1 MKIRVLIGAWLL
13 AMASA
18 PVHPL
23 GLGEILVNSRLNQPL
38 DAEILVRE
46 NAPGEAEQLVAKLAA
61 QEDYARVGLER
72 ARLPVLLRFETGTN
86 ARGQTVIR
94 VRSDEPVREPFLTL
108 LVEANWSGGRLLREY
123 GVLLDP
129 PVAAPASRIARSAP
143 PPAAAPPQPATTQPL
158 ADTPPPA
165 PAPAVEP
172 APAPVPAAPAPAPVA
187 AAPTPE
193 PAPQPAPA
201 PRSAPPPGFAAPP
214 PSLPAPAAAP
224 VAPVEPVAR
233 TDDGTYTVQRGDTLT
248 GIAGQFA
255 AQSGVGLN
263 QMMVALQRENPRAF
277 FADNINALKA
287 GAVLRVP
294 DAASADLSSAEAAAE
309 VRRQNQ
315 SWTSERAAAP
325 ALADAGAA
333 PTRTVT
339 PASAASAD
347 PRLAL
352 LPPAADAEGSEA
364 AGRAG
369 TEQGGAQ
376 MAETQAELQ
385 RAREDLRSRDQEM
398 SELMSRVRDLEE
410 LNTKNA
416 RLIELKDTEV
426 AELQRRL
433 AEATSAAAAA
443 PTAVAEPTPAVA
455 EPAPE
460 LAATEPAADPTA
472 PAAMADD
479 AAVAGEADAIT
490 AADAEA
496 AALADP
502 LGAEAIDPLTADA
515 ADAAADATAAAAD
528 GDPAT
533 DAAADPALAGDAALD
548 PALAGDAASEDD
560 WAASA
565 TDSESD
571 PFADAEPAGT
581 ASSDASTQPLPAPA
595 DAMPQSAPA
604 PATVQDAGSNGTAAT
619 PWYMQPMVQGAA
631 LIGLALLLLLAL
643 LARRQRRTAV
653 VEDTPR
659 RSVAELFGTTAGAPM
674 AGDLA
679 GTDGGDEALALQARI
694 QGNPDDLGA
703 YLELLSLYYAEGD
716 RDRFQHWAER
726 MFEQPGAEE
735 SEEWDQVFGM
745 GEELLPEH
753 PLFAEDGDDD
763 TDQDLDDGFERYQE
777 PAPLPVVEAPP
788 PPRVVDIG
796 GTDLRFESELDDVQ
810 DQDDDMPI
818 EFERASYDEPVSRP
832 PVSAPAALDAD
843 DADGG
848 DALPPLVFGDD
859 DDVRSPAP
867 AATTATPASSDD
879 GGLDDAATKLELAR
893 AYLDMGDPDGARAML
908 EEVLGEGDTSQR
920 EEARKLLATL

>member
-13 AMASA
+13 AVASA

-72 ARLPVLLRFETGTN
+72 ARLPVLVRFETGTN

-129 PVAAPASRIARSAP
+129 PVAAPASRITRTA
-143 PPAAAPPQPATTQPL
+143 PPAAAPATTQPL

-172 APAPVPAAPAPAPVA
+172 APVAAPPPAPTPAPVA
-187 AAPTPE
+187 AAPTP
-193 PAPQPAPA
+193 APAPA
-201 PRSAPPPGFAAPP
+201 APAPTPRTAPPPGFAAPP
-214 PSLPAPAAAP
+214 PALPAAAASPAPAATSP
-224 VAPVEPVAR
+224 EPRLA
-233 TDDGTYTVQRGDTLT
+233 DGSYTVQRGDTLT
-248 GIAGQFA
+248 GIASQFA
-255 AQSGVGLN
+255 ADAGVGLN

-294 DAASADLSSAEAAAE
+294 DAANAALSRAEAAAE
-309 VRRQNQ
+309 VRRQNE
-315 SWTSERAAAP
+315 SWTSARAP

-333 PTRTVT
+333 PARS
-339 PASAASAD
+339 SAAAPSASAD
-347 PRLAL
+347 PRLEL
-352 LPPAADAEGSEA
+352 LPPAADAPGSEA

-398 SELMSRVRDLEE
+398 TELMSRVRDLEE
-410 LNTKNA
+410 LNAKNA

-433 AEATSAAAAA
+433 AEASSAAAAA
-443 PTAVAEPTPAVA
+443 PAAVAEPEPAPAPEPAIAAA
-455 EPAPE
+455 EPAP
-460 LAATEPAADPTA
+460 AAGDTEAGAD
-472 PAAMADD
+472 AMAEAGDD
-479 AAVAGEADAIT
+479 AMSADDAIT

-496 AALADP
+496 GAAADP
-502 LGAEAIDPLTADA
+502 LGADAIDPLLAE
-515 ADAAADATAAAAD
+515 AADAT
-528 GDPAT
+528 
-533 DAAADPALAGDAALD
+533 DPALAGD
-548 PALAGDAASEDD
+548 GASEDD

-565 TDSESD
+565 TDSQAD
-571 PFADAEPAGT
+571 PFAETDGSATAAASGEPTPVPVPAEP
-581 ASSDASTQPLPAPA
+581 
-595 DAMPQSAPA
+595 APA
-604 PATVQDAGSNGTAAT
+604 PAGVADATSTTSSTAPAAT
-619 PWYMQPMVQGAA
+619 PWYLQPMVQGAA
-631 LIGLALLLLLAL
+631 LIGLALILLLAL
-643 LARRQRRTAV
+643 LARRQRRSAV

-659 RSVAELFGTTAGAPM
+659 RSVAELFNTAPGAPAAGAVL
-674 AGDLA
+674 AGD
-679 GTDGGDEALALQARI
+679 GEGDEALALQARI
-694 QGNPDDLGA
+694 QADPDDLGA

-753 PLFAEDGDDD
+753 PLFAEDGEDE

-777 PAPLPVVEAPP
+777 PTPAPVVEAPP

-810 DQDDDMPI
+810 DQEDDMPI
-818 EFERASYDEPVSRP
+818 EFERTAYDEPVSRP
-832 PVSAPAALDAD
+832 PVSAPAAIED
-843 DADGG
+843 DQDTA
-848 DALPPLVFGDD
+848 DALPALVFGDD
-859 DDVRSPAP
+859 DDVAAPAP
-867 AATTATPASSDD
+867 VAAAPAQTGGDD

>member
-46 NAPGEAEQLVAKLAA
+46 NAPGEAERLVAKLAA

-72 ARLPVLLRFETGTN
+72 ARLPVLLRFETGKN

-143 PPAAAPPQPATTQPL
+143 PAAAPAQPATTQPL
-158 ADTPPPA
+158 AETPPPA

-172 APAPVPAAPAPAPVA
+172 APAPVPAPAPARPTPAPVA

-193 PAPQPAPA
+193 PMPEPA

-224 VAPVEPVAR
+224 AAPAPAPQAR
-233 TDDGTYTVQRGDTLT
+233 TADGSYTVQRGDTLT
-248 GIAGQFA
+248 GIASQFA
-255 AQSGVGLN
+255 AESGVGLN

-294 DAASADLSSAEAAAE
+294 DAGSAELSSAEAAAE
-309 VRRQNQ
+309 VRRQNE
-315 SWTSERAAAP
+315 SWSSARAP

-333 PTRTVT
+333 PTHSVT
-339 PASAASAD
+339 AAAPGSTD
-347 PRLAL
+347 PRLEL

-416 RLIELKDTEV
+416 RLIELKDAEV

-433 AEATSAAAAA
+433 AEASAAAAA
-443 PTAVAEPTPAVA
+443 PAAVAEPTPDLAA
-455 EPAPE
+455 AAPE
-460 LAATEPAADPTA
+460 ADPAADPAVDPTAEPAADPATD
-472 PAAMADD
+472 PAAPGTMADAGAEP
-479 AAVAGEADAIT
+479 AAGDAIT
-490 AADAEA
+490 AADGEA
-496 AALADP
+496 AATADP

-515 ADAAADATAAAAD
+515 ADDAAAVD
-528 GDPAT
+528 GDP
-533 DAAADPALAGDAALD
+533 ALD
-548 PALAGDAASEDD
+548 PALDPAPDGDGTSEDD

-565 TDSESD
+565 TDSAAD
-571 PFADAEPAGT
+571 PFADADP
-581 ASSDASTQPLPAPA
+581 SDATTPDTSAQPTPPPV
-595 DAMPQSAPA
+595 DAVPA
-604 PATVQDAGSNGTAAT
+604 PATVQDAGTTTPAATT

-631 LIGLALLLLLAL
+631 LIGLALILLLTL
-643 LARRQRRTAV
+643 LARRQRRSAV
-653 VEDTPR
+653 VEETPR
-659 RSVAELFGTTAGAPM
+659 RSVADLFNTPGATIGGPAADAG
-674 AGDLA
+674 GS
-679 GTDGGDEALALQARI
+679 DEAAALQARI
-694 QGNPDDLGA
+694 QANPDDLGA

-753 PLFAEDGDDD
+753 PLFAEDGEDGSD
-763 TDQDLDDGFERYQE
+763 TDLDEGFERYE
-777 PAPLPVVEAPP
+777 EPLPPPAEAAPPP

-796 GTDLRFESELDDVQ
+796 GTDMRFESELDDVQ

-818 EFERASYDEPVSRP
+818 EFERTSYVEPVSRP
-832 PVSAPAALDAD
+832 PVSAPAALDD
-843 DADGG
+843 DVDGA

-859 DDVRSPAP
+859 DDDGRAPAPAP
-867 AATTATPASSDD
+867 AAASPAQTGSDD